1 MRTQGGQVKGQREE
15 RRRERGCNE
24 CVPLGV
30 DCPQDDAVGQSIV
43 DHGAPVV
50 NRGVEPKNKMNPS
63 ARFFPIENWTVKFA
77 GTMLWTKKNATL
89 ANKTSVISP
98 AKPRLNG

>member
-1 MRTQGGQVKGQREE
+1 
-15 RRRERGCNE
+15 
-24 CVPLGV
+24 
-30 DCPQDDAVGQSIV
+30 
-43 DHGAPVV
+43 
-50 NRGVEPKNKMNPS
+50 MNPS

-98 AKPRLNG
+98 ARPRLNG